1 MTVRSLTEF
10 LLKRACSLAER
21 GNEEQKKCSL
31 RRAHRSC
38 FMLLTSMERRF
49 FLPAGSPSLHGALV
63 EPLWLIAWCASCANP
78 TVLFALFRRTAKS
91 NRLPSPGCSVYEIL
105 ALSSMPVQMAISSS
119 LPYEDSLDL
128 RFLEGAFVL
137 LKQKWEKKGNMTGSD
152 QCPHFHLFETAGP
165 VEDPQGSKTFK
176 T

>member
-137 LKQKWEKKGNMTGSD
+137 LKQKWEKKGKHDWIGSMSSFSSFWD
-152 QCPHFHLFETAGP
+152 SRPGWRP
-165 VEDPQGSKTFK
+165 SGV
-176 T
+176 